1 MEIREEVIHQG
12 PEEQIETP
20 TKYEVWEIIR
30 TLNNSLSPGEAISG
44 QNLSSMETKNYR
56 KKFRYQQK

>member
-20 TKYEVWEIIR
+20 TKDETWEIIR
-30 TLNNSLSPGEAISG
+30 TLNNSLSPGEAISV
-44 QNLSSMETKNYR
+44 QNLSSMEKKNYR
-56 KKFRYQQK
+56 KKFTYQ